1 MWMFVCAAHVTR
13 DRDNLVEVSDG
24 YTIFRPPCSCTT
36 KIHYHGDLSSVNLC
50 KNISKNIWSLEKRTD
65 LKLGE
70 VFSFS
75 SAWWSGYFLWCSGRG
90 EVSNWPLLPTGTICW
105 YLPMWVWEFSIFN
118 ILYFTKHENVSRKKR
133 FITNGSASSLGMATY
148 AAVWPSILGRKPTMV
163 LSFNY
168 C

>member
-1 MWMFVCAAHVTR
+1 MFVCAAHVTR

-65 LKLGE
+65 LKLDE

-75 SAWWSGYFLWCSGRG
+75 SARWSGYFLWCSGRG
-90 EVSNWPLLPTGTICW
+90 RSLTDLYCRLDQFVDI
-105 YLPMWVWEFSIFN
+105 YLCEYENFQSLN
-118 ILYFTKHENVSRKKR
+118 ILYFTKHKNVSREKR
-133 FITNGSASSLGMATY
+133 FITNGSASSLGVRRICRSLT
-148 AAVWPSILGRKPTMV
+148 
-163 LSFNY
+163 
-168 C
+168 